1 MGGNMQVNHR
11 SRWLFA
17 TATAIA
23 LTVAILPGAAH
34 ASTTHAS
41 AATFVDPDEQYA
53 AFLAEKKADGSWA
66 GSADPGAKA
75 KAPATD
81 LAAYPKLTDQ
91 QLAAMR
97 ASATAAAPVGAAE
110 PVTVQSVQVTP
121 TGISVTTYDPAP
133 GFTPEKLA
141 DKLRA
146 QGKTSVRVVRPEPT
160 DGISAM
166 AASDCAYGSARSWSC
181 PVSYWR
187 NQGWEDPYVR
197 FNDHSGS
204 SWPVSSV
211 VPKWNTVKNIDSEYR
226 WNSCPTVSGSRCV
239 DVFSGNYGAGWTGL
253 TTLFYASGS
262 PGAFSNTGAK
272 VQLNDYYD
280 SAAIGGTRN
289 NTTTHE
295 LGHALGLG
303 HNTYSNDVMYYAV
316 NKREDLGGENPV
328 LLASIY
334 SVTR

>member
-1 MGGNMQVNHR
+1 MHVNHR

-23 LTVAILPGAAH
+23 LTVVTLPGAAH
-34 ASTTHAS
+34 ASAG
-41 AATFVDPDEQYA
+41 ATIDPDEQYA

-75 KAPATD
+75 KAPAKD
-81 LAAYPKLTDQ
+81 LAAYPKLTDKQ
-91 QLAAMR
+91 MAAMR
-97 ASATAAAPVGAAE
+97 ASVKVAPAGSEA
-110 PVTVQSVQVTP
+110 VTVQSVQVTS
-121 TGISVTTYDPAP
+121 TGMSVTTYDPAP
-133 GFTPEKLA
+133 GFTPDQLA
-141 DKLRA
+141 DKLRK
-146 QGKTSVRVVRPEPT
+146 QGKASVRVVRESSGGVST
-160 DGISAM
+160 K
-166 AASDCAYGSARSWSC
+166 AASDCSYGSARTLTC
-181 PVSYWR
+181 PVSFWR

-197 FNDHSGS
+197 FNDHSGA

-211 VPKWNTVKNIDSEYR
+211 VPKWNTVQNIDSEYR
-226 WNSCPTVSGSRCV
+226 WNSCPAVSGSRCV
-239 DVFSGNYGAGWTGL
+239 DVFSGNYGAGWTGR
-253 TTLFYASGS
+253 TTLYWASGS
-262 PGAFSNTGAK
+262 SGAFSNSNAM

-280 SAAIGGTRN
+280 SASIGGTRN

-303 HNTYSNDVMYYAV
+303 HNVYSGDVMYTYA

-328 LLASIY
+328 MLASIY

>member
-1 MGGNMQVNHR
+1 MQVNHG

-17 TATAIA
+17 TATAIV
-23 LTVAILPGAAH
+23 LTAVTLPVAAH
-34 ASTTHAS
+34 ASSGAII
-41 AATFVDPDEQYA
+41 DPDQQYA

-66 GSADPGAKA
+66 GSANPGAKA

-81 LAAYPKLTDQ
+81 LAAFPKLTDQ
-91 QLAAMR
+91 QLAAMK
-97 ASATAAAPVGAAE
+97 ASAKAAPAGTEAPA
-110 PVTVQSVQVTP
+110 TVQSVQVTSAG
-121 TGISVTTYDPAP
+121 TSVTTYDPAP
-133 GFTPEKLA
+133 GFTPDQLA

-146 QGKTSVRVVRPEPT
+146 QGKASVRVVRPAPA
-160 DGISAM
+160 GGVSLM
-166 AASDCAYGSARSWSC
+166 AASDCSYGSARTWSC
-181 PVSYWR
+181 PVSFWR

-204 SWPVSSV
+204 SWPVTAV
-211 VPKWNTVKNIDSEYR
+211 VPKWNTVQNIDSEYR
-226 WNSCPTVSGSRCV
+226 WNSCPAVSGSRCI
-239 DVFSGNYGAGWTGL
+239 DVFSGNYGAGWTGR
-253 TTLFYASGS
+253 TTLYYASGS
-262 PGAFSNTGAK
+262 PGAFSNSGAM

-280 SAAIGGTRN
+280 SASIGGTRN

-303 HNTYSNDVMYYAV
+303 HNTYSNDVMYASV

-328 LLASIY
+328 MLASIY

>member
-1 MGGNMQVNHR
+1 MQVNNR

-17 TATAIA
+17 TATAIV
-23 LTVAILPGAAH
+23 LTMVTLPGAAH
-34 ASTTHAS
+34 ASAKTII
-41 AATFVDPDEQYA
+41 DPDAQYT

-81 LAAYPKLTDQ
+81 LAAFPKLTDE
-91 QLAAMR
+91 QLAAMK
-97 ASATAAAPVGAAE
+97 ASAHKAAPAAAEEA
-110 PVTVQSVQVTP
+110 VTVQDVRLTSAGTA
-121 TGISVTTYDPAP
+121 VTTYDPAP
-133 GFTPEKLA
+133 GVTPEQLA
-141 DKLRA
+141 KKLRA
-146 QGKTSVRVVRPEPT
+146 QGKASVRVVRSAPA
-160 DGISAM
+160 DGVTMM
-166 AASDCAYGSARSWSC
+166 APGDCSYGSARTLTC
-181 PVSYWR
+181 PVSFWR

-197 FNDHSGS
+197 FNDHSGA

-211 VPKWNTVKNIDSEYR
+211 VPKWNTVQNIDSEYR
-226 WNSCPTVSGSRCV
+226 WNSCPAVSGSRCV
-239 DVFSGNYGAGWTGL
+239 DVFSGNYGAGWTGR
-253 TTLFYASGS
+253 TTLYYVSGS
-262 PGAFSNTGAK
+262 SGAFSNSGAM

-280 SAAIGGTRN
+280 SASIGGTRN

-303 HNTYSNDVMYYAV
+303 HNVYSGDVMYAYA

-328 LLASIY
+328 MLASIY